1 MTTKHFMRGLCDL
14 RGLAIAAVAALASLV
29 ASPVAAEATIRFFY
43 INAPGVGFNDATPAA
58 PVGGNPGTTIGA
70 QRRFVFETAGRIWGA
85 SLNSSVTI
93 DVLATF
99 TALPCD
105 ANSGVLGSAGPVQIF
120 KDFANAPRSNTWYHV
135 ALANKRAG
143 VDLAPGLDSVDDFD
157 IIAQFNSKLGQPG
170 CLTGGGFYYGIDNN
184 AAPNQSDLAAIVL
197 HELGHGL
204 SFATF
209 SDGNGEFIDG
219 SPSAW
224 DHYMFDF
231 GLRKTWANMT
241 VAERLQSQ
249 LNYDKLAWIG
259 PRTRNAVND
268 VLDQSGAAQ
277 LFAVLPGGQS
287 DFVPIGASQFG
298 PQGADFG
305 AIGRIIDTASNGC
318 SPFAAGSLSRQVALI
333 DRGGCTFQQ
342 KVQNAQ
348 AAGAHGV
355 LLVNNVPGGPPFRP
369 FGDATDITIPS
380 GLISQRDGI
389 LIREALA
396 ASNTSLGVAVLRFDE
411 SIFAGATFARAPLLY
426 TPDPYE
432 PGSSVSHFD
441 ISALKRNGGDL
452 LMEPFATGRQALS
465 VLPPDDL
472 TLPLFK
478 DLGW

>member
-1 MTTKHFMRGLCDL
+1 MGTALQRRRAGRIPTALLPTRETSMTTKHFMRGLCDL

-197 HELGHGL
+197 H
-204 SFATF
+204 
-209 SDGNGEFIDG
+209 
-219 SPSAW
+219 
-224 DHYMFDF
+224 
-231 GLRKTWANMT
+231 
-241 VAERLQSQ
+241 
-249 LNYDKLAWIG
+249 
-259 PRTRNAVND
+259 
-268 VLDQSGAAQ
+268 
-277 LFAVLPGGQS
+277 
-287 DFVPIGASQFG
+287 
-298 PQGADFG
+298 
-305 AIGRIIDTASNGC
+305 
-318 SPFAAGSLSRQVALI
+318 
-333 DRGGCTFQQ
+333 
-342 KVQNAQ
+342 
-348 AAGAHGV
+348 
-355 LLVNNVPGGPPFRP
+355 
-369 FGDATDITIPS
+369 
-380 GLISQRDGI
+380 
-389 LIREALA
+389 
-396 ASNTSLGVAVLRFDE
+396 
-411 SIFAGATFARAPLLY
+411 
-426 TPDPYE
+426 
-432 PGSSVSHFD
+432 
-441 ISALKRNGGDL
+441 
-452 LMEPFATGRQALS
+452 
-465 VLPPDDL
+465 
-472 TLPLFK
+472 
-478 DLGW
+478 